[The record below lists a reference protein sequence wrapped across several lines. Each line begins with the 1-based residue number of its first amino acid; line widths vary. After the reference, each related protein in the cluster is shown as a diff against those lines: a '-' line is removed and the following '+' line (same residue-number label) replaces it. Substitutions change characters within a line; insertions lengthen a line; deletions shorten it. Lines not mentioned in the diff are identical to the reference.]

1 MLAMALFAVLFT
13 CGLII
18 FSVVSPVLNNVKVN
32 PPVPTNPPVSAE
44 YSTPLLHVAGNEILT
59 SDGAVVFLRGVDY
72 TYFIDGPCGSWM
84 LPNGQIEFNTWDT
97 AAVNSNLDAIKSWGC
112 NSIRVLA
119 TTQWWVQNT
128 QNFQSNLE
136 YFIAQ
141 AALRGIYVDFTF
153 WRNSGVMEAASLP
166 YPPYDCGSGVI
177 NSVSDFVN
185 VWTSVAN
192 TLKGY
197 PNVMFE
203 LWNEPN
209 GDAAAEASWFSVT
222 QQCINA
228 IRGTGST
235 SIIVVQWGSNTYL
248 DFQNYN
254 NASSTSGSMDW
265 ASSNPLN
272 DSINNIVY
280 STHLYSDGFYDS
292 SNNYVLKYSYSDMLW
307 ALNVTGLLSLASQ
320 HPVWIGEIGCN
331 LWASNMND
339 EYAWYSNTLTI
350 LNQYGIG
357 FEGWAWAPW
366 STGTQWGLVTGQ
378 SNYAPNQVGQIFQQQ
393 ISGS

>member
-1 MLAMALFAVLFT
+1 VD
-13 CGLII
+13 I
-18 FSVVSPVLNNVKVN
+18 
-32 PPVPTNPPVSAE
+32 
-44 YSTPLLHVAGNEILT
+44 
-59 SDGAVVFLRGVDY
+59 LRGVDY

-97 AAVNSNLDAIKSWGC
+97 AAINSNLDAIKSWGC

-128 QNFQSNLE
+128 ENFQSNLE

-153 WRNSGVMEAASLP
+153 WRNSGVMEATSLP
-166 YPPYDCGSGVI
+166 YPPYDSGNGVI

-209 GDAAAEASWFSVT
+209 GDAEAEASWFNVT

-248 DFQNYN
+248 DFQNYSN
-254 NASSTSGSMDW
+254 VSTTASSMDW

-272 DSINNIVY
+272 DTINNIVY
-280 STHLYSDGFYDS
+280 STHLYSSGFYDS
-292 SNNYVLKYSYSDMLW
+292 SNNYVQKYSYSDMLW

-331 LWASNMND
+331 LWASNMSD

-350 LNQYGIG
+350 LNQYGMG
-357 FEGWAWAPW
+357 YCGWAWAPW
-366 STGTQWGLVTGQ
+366 SSGTEWGLVSGQ
-378 SNYAPNQVGQIFQQQ
+378 SNYVPNQAGQILQEQ

>member
-13 CGLII
+13 CGFII
-18 FSVVSPVLNNVKVN
+18 FLVVSPVLNNIKVN
-32 PPVPTNPPVSAE
+32 PPVPAE
-44 YSTPLLHVAGNEILT
+44 YLTTPLHVAGNKILT
-59 SDGAVVFLRGVDY
+59 SDGAVVILRGVDY

-97 AAVNSNLDAIKSWGC
+97 AAINSNLDAIKSWGC

-128 QNFQSNLE
+128 ENFQSNLE

-153 WRNSGVMEAASLP
+153 WRNSGVMETTSLP
-166 YPPYDCGSGVI
+166 YPPYDSGNDVI

-209 GDAAAEASWFSVT
+209 GDAEAEAIWFNVT

-248 DFQNYN
+248 DFQNYSN
-254 NASSTSGSMDW
+254 VSTTASSMDW

-272 DSINNIVY
+272 DTINNIVY
-280 STHLYSDGFYDS
+280 STHLYSSGFYDS
-292 SNNYVLKYSYSDMLW
+292 SNNYVQKYSYSDMLW

-331 LWASNMND
+331 LWASNMSD

-350 LNQYGIG
+350 LNQYGMG
-357 FEGWAWAPW
+357 YCGWAWAPW
-366 STGTQWGLVTGQ
+366 SSGTEWGLVSGQ
-378 SNYAPNQVGQIFQQQ
+378 SNYVPNQAGQILQEQ
-393 ISGS
+393 ISES

>member
-44 YSTPLLHVAGNEILT
+44 YSIPPLHVAGNQILT
-59 SDGAVVFLRGVDY
+59 SDGAVVILRGVDY

-84 LPNGQIEFNTWDT
+84 LPDGQIEFNTWDT
-97 AAVNSNLDAIKSWGC
+97 AAINSNLDAIKSWGC
-112 NSIRVLA
+112 NCIRVLA

-128 QNFQSNLE
+128 ENFQSNLE

-166 YPPYDCGSGVI
+166 YPPYDSGNGII

-235 SIIVVQWGSNTYL
+235 NIIVVQWGSNTYL
-248 DFQNYN
+248 DFQNYS
-254 NASSTSGSMDW
+254 NASTTSSSMDW

-272 DSINNIVY
+272 DPLNNIVY
-280 STHLYSDGFYDS
+280 STHLYSSGFYDS
-292 SNNYVLKYSYSDMLW
+292 LNNYVQKYSYSDMLW

-357 FEGWAWAPW
+357 YCGWAWAPW
-366 STGTQWGLVTGQ
+366 NTGTEWGLVTGQ
-378 SNYAPNQVGQIFQQQ
+378 SNYAPNQAGQILQQQ